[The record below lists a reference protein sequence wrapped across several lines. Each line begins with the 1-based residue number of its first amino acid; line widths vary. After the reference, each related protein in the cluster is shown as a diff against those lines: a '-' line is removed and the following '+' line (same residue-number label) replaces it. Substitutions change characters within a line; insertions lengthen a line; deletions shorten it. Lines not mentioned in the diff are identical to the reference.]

1 MHFSF
6 WGGRGGRDRMV
17 IRVIATHAISD
28 CHYLSCE
35 FEPRSWRG
43 VLDKTLCDKAWQWLA
58 TCRCFSPGTPV
69 SSNNKTNRHNII
81 EILLK
86 VTLNTILTLTLFI
99 LRSVIMHCY
108 FMVSFSLYAVIILMN
123 ILNMYIRENL
133 ILIELYDQL
142 WMNFL

>member
-17 IRVIATHAISD
+17 IRVIATRAISD
-28 CHYLSCE
+28 CHHLSCE

-69 SSNNKTNRHNII
+69 SSNNKTYRHNII

-123 ILNMYIRENL
+123 ILNMYIRANL
-133 ILIELYDQL
+133 ILNELYDQL
-142 WMNFL
+142 WMNFI